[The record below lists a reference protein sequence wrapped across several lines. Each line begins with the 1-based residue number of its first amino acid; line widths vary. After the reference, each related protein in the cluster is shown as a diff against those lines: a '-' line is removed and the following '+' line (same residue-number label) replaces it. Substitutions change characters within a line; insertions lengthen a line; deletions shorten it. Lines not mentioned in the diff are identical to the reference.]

1 MYHSLF
7 MRSKTFLN
15 AAGLAIP
22 KILHERLRTAWWV
35 CLDLSCSFCVYLRK
49 FGFLSF
55 SFLLSLNLFLFFFSF
70 LLFLVFFLFFFLSLF
85 FFLHFFVHLVLS
97 KKNSPTFSFFLSV
110 SFPFLNWCSLCVL
123 IFQEHLSEI
132 WLSLSFYLFLSVFLF
147 LPMSFSLFLSS
158 FL

>member
-35 CLDLSCSFCVYLRK
+35 CLDLSCSFYVYLRK

-55 SFLLSLNLFLFFFSF
+55 SFLLSLILFLFFFSF
-70 LLFLVFFLFFFLSLF
+70 LLSLVFFLFFFLSLF
-85 FFLHFFVHLVLS
+85 FS
-97 KKNSPTFSFFLSV
+97 YI
-110 SFPFLNWCSLCVL
+110 SLCVL
-123 IFQEHLSEI
+123 F
-132 WLSLSFYLFLSVFLF
+132 FRKKN
-147 LPMSFSLFLSS
+147 FLSS
-158 FL
+158 FAFFLFPFLF

>member
-35 CLDLSCSFCVYLRK
+35 CLDLSCSFYVYLRK

-55 SFLLSLNLFLFFFSF
+55 SFLLSFSLFLFFFSF
-70 LLFLVFFLFFFLSLF
+70 FSFLSLF
-85 FFLHFFVHLVLS
+85 VLSFFLFLHFFVRLVLS
-97 KKNSPTFSFFLSV
+97 KKKLSHLLFLSFCFSSFSKLVLFMRLDLSETSFRNFTFSFFLFLFVCLPFSPDV
-110 SFPFLNWCSLCVL
+110 LFSFFV
-123 IFQEHLSEI
+123 F
-132 WLSLSFYLFLSVFLF
+132 LSLIL
-147 LPMSFSLFLSS
+147 
-158 FL
+158 